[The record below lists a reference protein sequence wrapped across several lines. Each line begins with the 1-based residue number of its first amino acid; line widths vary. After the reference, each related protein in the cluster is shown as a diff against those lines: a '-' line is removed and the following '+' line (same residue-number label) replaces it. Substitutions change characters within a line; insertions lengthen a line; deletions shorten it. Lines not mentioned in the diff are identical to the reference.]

1 MNARI
6 VDFWAFNHCEAL
18 ADLKFSSKL
27 ERINKGA
34 FLSCTSLERITIPL
48 KGNMITHDR
57 TFMVCNGLKHV
68 DLVEGAL
75 HDTIAALHLE
85 DWRNDMN
92 GEIGSINQI
101 LPNARAGVVDRS
113 SLFYD
118 GSKDDPGE
126 KAQAIRTWIRSVIGK
141 IVRYQAEHQLLLNDV
156 AATLKLVLPQEIV
169 NNVLPFLD
177 LPPHTFEGEDQIM
190 GEDDDDSDDDSGLW

>member
-1 MNARI
+1 MVI
-6 VDFWAFNHCEAL
+6 
-18 ADLKFSSKL
+18 
-27 ERINKGA
+27 
-34 FLSCTSLERITIPL
+34 
-48 KGNMITHDR
+48 HDR

-92 GEIGSINQI
+92 EEIHSINQI

-126 KAQAIRTWIRSVIGK
+126 KAEAIRMWIRSVRGK
-141 IVRYQAEHQLLLNDV
+141 IIHYQEEHQLLLNEV
-156 AATLKLVLPQEIV
+156 AAALKLALPQEIV

-177 LPPHTFEGEDQIM
+177 LPPHTFEVEELE
-190 GEDDDDSDDDSGLW
+190 EDDDDSDDE